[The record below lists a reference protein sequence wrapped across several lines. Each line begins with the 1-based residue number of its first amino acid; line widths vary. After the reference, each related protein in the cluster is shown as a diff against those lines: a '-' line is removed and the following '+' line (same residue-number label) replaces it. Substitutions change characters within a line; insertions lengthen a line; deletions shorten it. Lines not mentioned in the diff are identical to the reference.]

1 MDNNTVVILNNPL
14 LVILILGVLSIIN
27 KDGAK

>member
-1 MDNNTVVILNNPL
+1 MDNNTVVILNNPP

-27 KDGAK
+27 KDGDK